1 MLLDNGS
8 LNTNYSETLPTQ
20 MNNIPI
26 ENCSSSNITNRFG
39 ACRHNSTS
47 GVLYDV
53 IDFDAFAYIF
63 VVLSFYAV
71 SMVLLM
77 IKYIRRE
84 EEEVCLNYYYT
95 EFVKREKFQNPVFK
109 NKVALQNAT
118 TSGLIDKALQ
128 LLHASDECQIGTYQ
142 CVSEDKSEE
151 KSPGESSDLNSSV
164 SCELPID
171 ISSSP
176 PSEARVYSS
185 EDDDDILCVPCPD
198 DNLLETI
205 V

>member
-1 MLLDNGS
+1 MILDNTS
-8 LNTNYSETLPTQ
+8 LHTNCSETHTEGINVTLR
-20 MNNIPI
+20 
-26 ENCSSSNITNRFG
+26 NCSSSNITDCFG
-39 ACRHNSTS
+39 ACSNSTS
-47 GVLYDV
+47 SVLYDV

-84 EEEVCLNYYYT
+84 EEEVCLDYYYT
-95 EFVKREKFQNPVFK
+95 EFVKREKFQNPIYK

-128 LLHASDECQIGTYQ
+128 LLHGGAGAQLGLYQ
-142 CVSEDKSEE
+142 CVSEDKSEGRSQ
-151 KSPGESSDLNSSV
+151 SPDQTSHLHSSV
-164 SCELPID
+164 SCDLPVDID
-171 ISSSP
+171 SGPSS
-176 PSEARVYSS
+176 EVRVNSS
-185 EDDDDILCVPCPD
+185 EDDDDILCEPCPG